1 LSGAAGFKH
10 FGFIATVPLAALLLA
25 LALVPMA
32 DDLLLGWRL
41 WRRRR

>member
-1 LSGAAGFKH
+1 
-10 FGFIATVPLAALLLA
+10 